1 MPAGEFQMGSTSS
14 EVSFGEQR
22 VTRVRISRGF
32 WLGRHEVTQDQW
44 QAVMG
49 TNPSHFFGCGSC
61 PVENVSWDD
70 AQAFIG
76 RLNRRA
82 GGTRYRLP
90 TEAEWEYAARAGT
103 SGDRYGANLDA
114 IAWYDSNSGE
124 RTHPVGR
131 KVPNA
136 WGLYDMLGN
145 VWEWVHDWYDGYPG
159 GSVADPRGA
168 GSGSDRVRRGGCWI
182 LGAWLCRTSYR
193 NPGPPGYR
201 YRNLG
206 FRLLRIAP

>member
-1 MPAGEFQMGSTSS
+1 MG
-14 EVSFGEQR
+14 
-22 VTRVRISRGF
+22 VRG
-32 WLGRHEVTQDQW
+32 
-44 QAVMG
+44 
-49 TNPSHFFGCGSC
+49 
-61 PVENVSWDD
+61 
-70 AQAFIG
+70 
-76 RLNRRA
+76 A
-82 GGTRYRLP
+82 GG
-90 TEAEWEYAARAGT
+90 
-103 SGDRYGANLDA
+103 D
-114 IAWYDSNSGE
+114 E
-124 RTHPVGR
+124 RGPLWCEPRRHRVVRQQQRGTHPSGR
-131 KVPNA
+131 PKGAERV
-136 WGLYDMLGN
+136 GLYDMLGN